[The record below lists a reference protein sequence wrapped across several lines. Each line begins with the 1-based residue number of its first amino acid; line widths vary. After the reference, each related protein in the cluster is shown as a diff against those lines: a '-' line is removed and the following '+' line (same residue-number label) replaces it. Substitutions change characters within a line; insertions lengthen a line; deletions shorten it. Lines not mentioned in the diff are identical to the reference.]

1 MQVDILFVR
10 PGERDGDRG
19 DVRRGG
25 HGRGRHHW
33 LSRVHGQSSIGLTF
47 FEAQR
52 IEGKSNY
59 NLMLVIKN
67 GIMYHDQGSTKNQN
81 VFLVLFYFPVS
92 PQGSP
97 PFQIFGSAPLGGR
110 GVWLVGTKSQLFL
123 KIQNGGSPESFPTR
137 RLFYLNNVLS
147 LKNKSTKRITIIALL
162 IHDRHQTMLNPPKIS
177 EKPPKENRALP
188 IEQVFTFQI
197 LYNGRI

>member
-52 IEGKSNY
+52 MEGMSNY

-67 GIMYHDQGSTKNQN
+67 GMMYHDQGSTKKRM
-81 VFLVLFYFPVS
+81 FSWSYLFPCLSSGEPSISDFWKR
-92 PQGSP
+92 P
-97 PFQIFGSAPLGGR
+97 PWGEGGLA
-110 GVWLVGTKSQLFL
+110 GW
-123 KIQNGGSPESFPTR
+123 
-137 RLFYLNNVLS
+137 
-147 LKNKSTKRITIIALL
+147 
-162 IHDRHQTMLNPPKIS
+162 D
-177 EKPPKENRALP
+177 
-188 IEQVFTFQI
+188 
-197 LYNGRI
+197 

>member
-33 LSRVHGQSSIGLTF
+33 LSRVHGQSSIGFTF

-52 IEGKSNY
+52 MEGKSNY

-67 GIMYHDQGSTKNQN
+67 GMMYHD
-81 VFLVLFYFPVS
+81 
-92 PQGSP
+92 
-97 PFQIFGSAPLGGR
+97 
-110 GVWLVGTKSQLFL
+110 
-123 KIQNGGSPESFPTR
+123 
-137 RLFYLNNVLS
+137 
-147 LKNKSTKRITIIALL
+147 
-162 IHDRHQTMLNPPKIS
+162 
-177 EKPPKENRALP
+177 
-188 IEQVFTFQI
+188 
-197 LYNGRI
+197 